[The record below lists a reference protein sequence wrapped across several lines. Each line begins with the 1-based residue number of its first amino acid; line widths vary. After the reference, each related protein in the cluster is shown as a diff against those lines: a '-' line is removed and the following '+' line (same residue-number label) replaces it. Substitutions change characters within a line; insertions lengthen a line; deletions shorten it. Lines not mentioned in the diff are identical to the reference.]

1 MTRLA
6 AWLALLALGCGC
18 AESNS
23 ATVVEVPP
31 PQQPDLP
38 PPSASPPVARPLGPA
53 RPEMALLGDW
63 RGSYTCAQG
72 ETALELHVSRV
83 NPNVAAVFVFS
94 HGGSGAQGSYSMFG
108 NADPSGDVALR
119 PNEWIDRPPN
129 YIMVGMRGTVRGDV
143 FRGKMQHAS
152 CGDFELH
159 RVR

>member
-1 MTRLA
+1 MIRLA
-6 AWLALLALGCGC
+6 AWLALLAAGC

-23 ATVVEVPP
+23 ATVVELPP

-38 PPSASPPVARPLGPA
+38 PPVAAPPPVAQPAGPA
-53 RPEMALLGDW
+53 RPEVALLGDW

-83 NPNVAAVFVFS
+83 NPDVAAVFVFS
-94 HGGSGAQGSYSMFG
+94 HGGSGAQGSYAMFG
-108 NADPSGDVALR
+108 NADPSGDVVLQ
-119 PNEWIDRPPN
+119 PKQWIDRPPS
-129 YIMVGMRGTVRGDV
+129 YIMVGMRGTVSGDV